1 MHHQCFSTV
10 FCYEDGVFIQDLNPT
25 GSATAKKYV
34 DTYNY
39 ISDRNFVGSKPLNVG
54 EEDALRC
61 YKATPYDKS
70 GFCKSVGDKAR
81 YDYHHPWKSKKK

>member
-1 MHHQCFSTV
+1 MVSKIVTTAGKFV
-10 FCYEDGVFIQDLNPT
+10 AKKIGN
-25 GSATAKKYV
+25 ATAKKYV

-39 ISDRNFVGSKPLNVG
+39 ITDRNFAGSKPLNVG
-54 EEDALRC
+54 EEALRC
-61 YKATPYDKS
+61 YKAMPYDKS